1 MNSKT
6 FLIGIAGGIIVFL
19 MGFLIYGILLMDYFG
34 ASMSSYPGLL
44 KEPME
49 IWAIG
54 TGNII
59 WGILL
64 AYFLN
69 TLKVESG
76 IQGAIQ
82 GASLF
87 FLFGLGANFVFFG
100 QYNLMPLSL
109 AFVDSLCMALLGGV
123 SGSAIGWLLGR
134 KSGKT
139 S

>member
-6 FLIGIAGGIIVFL
+6 LLIGFAGGIIIFL

-34 ASMSSYPGLL
+34 SSMSSLPGLL

-54 TGNII
+54 TGNIL

-69 TLKVESG
+69 KVKIESG
-76 IQGAIQ
+76 IQGAIH

-87 FLFGLGANFVFFG
+87 FLFALGANLVLFG
-100 QYNLMPLSL
+100 QYNLMPISS
-109 AFVDSLCMALLGGV
+109 AFVDALCMALLGGV
-123 SGSAIGWLLGR
+123 SGTLIGWLLNR
-134 KSGKT
+134 KSGKE
-139 S
+139 

>member
-6 FLIGIAGGIIVFL
+6 FLIGIAGGIVVFL

-34 ASMSSYPGLL
+34 ANISSYPGLI

-49 IWAIG
+49 IWAVG
-54 TGNII
+54 VGNII

-64 AYFLN
+64 AYFLSIG
-69 TLKVESG
+69 KIESG
-76 IQGAIQ
+76 IQGAVH

-87 FLFGLGANFVFFG
+87 FLFALGSNFVMFG

-109 AFVDSLCMALLGGV
+109 TFVDALCMALLGGV
-123 SGSAIGWLLGR
+123 SGAVIGWLLGR
-134 KSGKT
+134 KTAKE
-139 S
+139 